1 MKHLK
6 TFKLFES
13 RIDDMEDIIK
23 DILIELEDQ
32 GLQVEIDRTRKD
44 KKGSNSSCNGLR
56 PEKPFVECPPSG
68 YTDTFLEVRIMRP
81 WGSPDRVIPGVP
93 QPPGGSY
100 PGNLL
105 FWYEVKDA
113 IVRLNDWYYEH
124 SGNEYTPG
132 ISGKTS
138 QELAKIGIKYNT
150 NSPFRMFNSG
160 VEFGIGWYKPED
172 FDNIGDY
179 ISFTSLRIEMR
190 V

>member
-1 MKHLK
+1 MKYIK
-6 TFKLFES
+6 SYKIFES
-13 RIDDMEDIIK
+13 RIDDMEDIIR

-32 GLQVEIDRTRKD
+32 GLQIEIDRTRKD
-44 KKGSNSSCNGLR
+44 VESSSI
-56 PEKPFVECPPSG
+56 KG
-68 YTDTFLEVRIMRP
+68 YTDTFIEVRIMRP

-93 QPPGGSY
+93 QPPGGKY
-100 PGNLL
+100 PGNLF
-105 FWYEVKDA
+105 FWYEVKES
-113 IVRLNDWYYEH
+113 IIRLNNWYYEY

-150 NSPFRMFNSG
+150 NSPFRMFNGG

-172 FDNIGDY
+172 FDNLGDF
-179 ISFTSLRIEMR
+179 ISFSSLRIELK